1 MKAVIQRVT
10 RAQVEVAS
18 QIVGEIGRGLVI
30 LLAAKTGDDQEE
42 VSYLA
47 GKCAN
52 LRIFEDDRGKM
63 NLSLLEVGGEALVV
77 SQFTLY
83 GDTSKG
89 RRPSF
94 TSAMEPGEA
103 SELCDRFVEAFRR
116 KGIKTETGRFG
127 ARMRVELINDG
138 PVTFIITSRNG

>member
-18 QIVGEIGRGLVI
+18 QITGEIGRGMVI
-30 LLAAKTGDDQEE
+30 LLAAKTGDDEE
-42 VSYLA
+42 QVNYLA
-47 GKCAN
+47 DKCAN
-52 LRIFEDDRGKM
+52 LRIFEDDQGKM

-83 GDTSKG
+83 GDTSRG

-103 SELCDRFVEAFRR
+103 SGLCDRFVEAFRR

-127 ARMRVELINDG
+127 AKMRVELTNDG
-138 PVTFIITSRNG
+138 PVTFIVTSRNG